1 VSTVSALLYPIYQA
15 VIVRPTDSQG
25 TQQRARFVAIFWI
38 EALKAKRLRE
48 VNGSTVVPQRCIFH
62 IHKRILICRQQSYAW
77 PGHA

>member
-48 VNGSTVVPQRCIFH
+48 VNGSTVVP
-62 IHKRILICRQQSYAW
+62 
-77 PGHA
+77 